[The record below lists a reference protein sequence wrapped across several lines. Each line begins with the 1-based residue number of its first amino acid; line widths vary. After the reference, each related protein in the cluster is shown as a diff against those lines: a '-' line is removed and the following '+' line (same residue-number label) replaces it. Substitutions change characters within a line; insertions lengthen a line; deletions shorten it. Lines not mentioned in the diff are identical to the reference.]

1 MANHYPAAV
10 LHVHR
15 LRDWA
20 AILLR
25 QAKASFDAGDGSQT
39 AESVAAIREV
49 HRSFQQRA
57 QQIDRT
63 LHDHRSL

>member
-1 MANHYPAAV
+1 MASHRPDAV

-39 AESVAAIREV
+39 AESVAAIHDL
-49 HRSFQQRA
+49 HRSFQKRA
-57 QQIDRT
+57 QQIDQI
-63 LHDHRSL
+63 LHDHRPL

>member
-1 MANHYPAAV
+1 MANYRTDAV

-15 LRDWA
+15 LRDWS

-39 AESVAAIREV
+39 AESVAAIRDL

-57 QQIDRT
+57 QQIDQT
-63 LHDHRSL
+63 LPL